1 MNTSD
6 RKAAVDAQQLIAS
19 AVQTIEIEA
28 QGLAELAGV
37 IGQTM
42 RDDFLKSVET
52 IAKAQGRVIICGI
65 GKSGLV
71 GRKIAATL
79 ASTGTPSSF
88 VHPSEASHGD
98 LGMITANDVI
108 IALSWSGEA
117 EELVNVLDYSRRFGV
132 PLIAISSKRQSTL
145 GRAAD
150 LVLVLPAVR
159 EACPHGLA
167 PTTSTTMQLAL
178 GDALAMA
185 LLRWRGFTA
194 ADFKTFHPGG
204 RLGARL
210 TLVGDLMHKGKAI
223 PLVSRQTPMTEAL
236 VIMTEK
242 CLGCL
247 GVANPDGSLAGII
260 TDGDLRR
267 KMGASLLH
275 QSAEQIMTPDPKC
288 VTPDMLSSKALDVI
302 NATSIT
308 SLFVVADGKPVGVL
322 HVHDLLRAGVV

>member
-1 MNTSD
+1 MNTGD
-6 RKAAVDAQQLIAS
+6 QKAAVDSDKLIAS
-19 AVQTIEIEA
+19 AVETIEMEA
-28 QGLAELAGV
+28 QGLAALAGV
-37 IGQTM
+37 VSQEL
-42 RDDFLKSVET
+42 RDDFLNSVET
-52 IAKAQGRVIICGI
+52 IAKARGRVIVCGI

-79 ASTGTPSSF
+79 ASTGTPASF

-145 GRAAD
+145 GQAAD
-150 LVLVLPAVR
+150 MVLALPAVR

-210 TLVGDLMHKGKAI
+210 KLVDDLMHKGKAI
-223 PLVSRQTPMTEAL
+223 PLVGRQTPMSEAL

-242 CLGCL
+242 SLGCL
-247 GVANPDGSLAGII
+247 GVTNQDGTLAGII

-267 KMGASLLH
+267 KMGASLLDA
-275 QSAEQIMTPDPKC
+275 SAEQIMTPGPKC

-302 NATSIT
+302 NSTSIT
-308 SLFVVADGKPVGVL
+308 SLFVIGDGKPVGVI
-322 HVHDLLRAGVV
+322 HIHDLLRAGVA